1 MRNRVIVALAA
12 LLAIAAGCGGRSHT
26 DMHAAGAM
34 RVGVETKPKAPQV
47 GENTLR
53 IIVQDASGKALS
65 GSRVEAL
72 VFMPAMGSMPR
83 MESRPVFRPVSP
95 GVYEGKFGLIMGGSW
110 DIDLSV
116 TPPDGPY
123 ERLAVRLTVGNPEV
137 TWVTE
142 DAAASDSA
150 VGAITLSAS
159 RRQEIGV
166 TTAPL
171 AVRDLDHT
179 RRVAGRVT
187 FDESRRT
194 EVTLKF
200 QGYIRS
206 LRADFT
212 GAPVRKGQ
220 VLFTVYSPE
229 LYSAQRE
236 FLDAIMV
243 RDTLPTGPSRFRA
256 SELAEAARQRLALWD
271 LSSGQIAALEKSRK
285 PQEAVPFLSPVSGIV
300 TEKMVVQGS
309 SVMPGTPLFRIAPID
324 PIWIVADIYPYELP
338 LLKVGDPVKVN
349 LPLGGKAQR
358 GGRVS
363 FIYPYLEG
371 ETRTGQVRVE
381 VPNGDRALLPGQLVD
396 VEIRIPL
403 GKKLA
408 LPASAVLFNGDK
420 RIVFVDRGGGRLEPR
435 EVVLGPKAGDWYPV
449 DSGLMAGDVVVTSGN
464 FLVAAESRLRTPENA
479 K

>member
-1 MRNRVIVALAA
+1 MRGRWIAGLALTAT
-12 LLAIAAGCGGRSHT
+12 LAGCGQSRTVMHQVRS
-26 DMHAAGAM
+26 M
-34 RVGVETKPKAPQV
+34 RVGVETRPTPPQV
-47 GENTLR
+47 GETPLR
-53 IIVQDASGKALS
+53 V
-65 GSRVEAL
+65 RVEDAPGKPLRGARVEGL

-83 MESRPVFRPVSP
+83 MESKPGFRPVGT
-95 GVYEGKFGLIMGGSW
+95 GVYEGKFGLVMGGSW
-110 DIDLSV
+110 DIDLAI
-116 TPPDGPY
+116 TPPDGPA
-123 ERLAVRLTVGNPEV
+123 ERLALRLTVGNSGV

-142 DAAASDSA
+142 EATGSDSVA
-150 VGAITLSAS
+150 VGAVVLSTT
-159 RRQEIGV
+159 RRQQIGV

-171 AVRDLDHT
+171 AVRDLDQS

-187 FDESRRT
+187 FDESRRV
-194 EVTLKF
+194 EVTLKY

-212 GAPVRKGQ
+212 GVPVHKGQ

-236 FLDAIMV
+236 FVDAITV

-256 SELAEAARQRLALWD
+256 AELVEAARQRLTLWD

-285 PQEAVPFLSPVSGIV
+285 PQEAVPVLSPVSGIV
-300 TEKMVVQGS
+300 TEKMIVQGS
-309 SVMPGTPLFRIAPID
+309 SVMAGAPLFRIAPID
-324 PIWIVADIYPYELP
+324 PIWIVADVYPYELP
-338 LLKVGDPVKVN
+338 FLKIGDPVKVN
-349 LPLGGKAQR
+349 LPMGGKAQR

-371 ETRTGQVRVE
+371 ETRTGQVRIE

-396 VEIRIPL
+396 VEIHVPQ

-408 LPASAVLFNGDK
+408 LPVTAVLFSGDR
-420 RIVFVDRGGGRLEPR
+420 RIVFVDTGGGRLEPR
-435 EVVLGPKAGDWYPV
+435 DVQLGAKAGDWYPV
-449 DSGLMAGDVVVTSGN
+449 VSGLAAGDVIVTSGN
-464 FLVAAESRLRTPENA
+464 FLVAAESRLRTPEA

>member
-1 MRNRVIVALAA
+1 MRTRVIVVLVA
-12 LLAIAAGCGGRSHT
+12 LLALAVGCGGRSRT
-26 DMHAAGAM
+26 AMHSLGAM
-34 RVGVETKPKAPQV
+34 RVGVETRPPAPKV
-47 GENTLR
+47 GENTLHVV
-53 IIVQDASGKALS
+53 VQDASGKALT
-65 GSRVEAL
+65 GSRVEGL

-83 MESRPVFRPVSP
+83 MESRPVFRPVRP
-95 GVYEGKFGLIMGGSW
+95 GVYEGKFGLVMGGSW

-116 TPPDGPY
+116 TPPDGPA
-123 ERLAVRLTVGNPEV
+123 ERLALRLTVGNPEV

-150 VGAITLSAS
+150 VGSIVLSAS

-171 AVRDLDHT
+171 TVRDLDHT
-179 RRVAGRVT
+179 RRVAGRAT

-220 VLFTVYSPE
+220 VLFTIYSPE

-271 LSSGQIAALEKSRK
+271 LTSGQIAALEKSRK
-285 PQEAVPFLSPVSGIV
+285 PQEAVPILSPVSGIV

-309 SVMPGTPLFRIAPID
+309 SVMAGAALLRIAPID
-324 PIWIVADIYPYELP
+324 PIWIVADVYPYELP
-338 LLKVGDPVKVN
+338 FLKVGDPVRVT
-349 LPLGGKAQR
+349 LPVGGKAQR
-358 GGRVS
+358 GGRIS
-363 FIYPYLEG
+363 FISPLLEG
-371 ETRTGQVRVE
+371 ETRTGQVRID

-396 VEIRIPL
+396 VEIRVPM

-408 LPASAVLFNGDK
+408 LPASAVLFNGER
-420 RIVFVDRGGGRLEPR
+420 RIVFVDEGGGRLEPR
-435 EVVLGPKAGDWYPV
+435 EVVLGPKADDWYPV
-449 DSGLMAGDVVVTSGN
+449 ESGLKAGDVVVTSGN
-464 FLVAAESRLRTPENA
+464 FLVAAESRLRAPENA